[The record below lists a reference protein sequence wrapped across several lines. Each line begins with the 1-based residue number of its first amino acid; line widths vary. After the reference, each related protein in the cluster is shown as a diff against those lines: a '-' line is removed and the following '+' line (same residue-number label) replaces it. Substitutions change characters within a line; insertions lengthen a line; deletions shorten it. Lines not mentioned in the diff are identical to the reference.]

1 MKLFFKSFEYD
12 RRDLDTY
19 ILLLSAPLLL
29 TLYICFGQAKDFSSL
44 FPTFIGHQ
52 LEGYY
57 GHIYQ
62 FISFFILVFI
72 IPLLYLKLKMK
83 KPLFDFG
90 FGTGK
95 WKFGLIF
102 CLISIPLLIV
112 PFTYSGAMMPDI
124 QGEYPMARILLER
137 HDLILSYEL
146 TYIIFYYIAWE
157 FFFRGFLLFGLKD
170 RFGALNAIL
179 IQTISSCLVHIGKP
193 DGEIIGS
200 IIFGILMGV
209 LALRTRSFWYPFL
222 IHISMGVMTDLFV
235 IYLK

>member
-1 MKLFFKSFEYD
+1 MKSLLKAFEFD
-12 RRDLDTY
+12 KKDIDTY

-29 TLYICFGQAKDFSSL
+29 TMYICYGQAEDFVSI
-44 FPTFIGHQ
+44 FPSYIGHQ

-62 FISFFILVFI
+62 FISFFILMFI
-72 IPLLYLKLKMK
+72 IPFIYLKLKMK
-83 KPLFDFG
+83 KPLIGFG
-90 FGTGK
+90 FGLGD

-102 CLISIPLLIV
+102 CLIAIPVILI
-112 PFTYSGAMMPDI
+112 PFTYSGSRMPDI
-124 QGEYPMARILLER
+124 QNEYPMARILLDR
-137 HDLILSYEL
+137 HDLILQYEL
-146 TYIIFYYIAWE
+146 AYIIFYYIAWE

-170 RFGALNAIL
+170 RFGSLNAIL

-200 IIFGILMGV
+200 IVFGIIMGIV
-209 LALRTRSFWYPFL
+209 ALRTRSFWYPFL
-222 IHISMGVMTDLFV
+222 IHISMGVLSDIFV

>member
-1 MKLFFKSFEYD
+1 MKSLLKSFEFEKKD
-12 RRDLDTY
+12 IDTY

-29 TLYICFGQAKDFSSL
+29 VLYICYGQARDLSVL
-44 FPTFIGHQ
+44 FPTFKGHL

-62 FISFFILVFI
+62 FIFFFIFI
-72 IPLLYLKLKMK
+72 GLLPFLYLKLKMK
-83 KPLFDFG
+83 KQLVEFG
-90 FGTGK
+90 FGIGD

-112 PFTYSGAMMPDI
+112 PFTYSGSRMPDI
-124 QGEYPMARILLER
+124 QNEYPMARILLER

-146 TYIIFYYIAWE
+146 AYIIFYYIAWE

-170 RFGALNAIL
+170 RFGAMNAIL

-200 IIFGILMGV
+200 IIFGIIMGV
-209 LALRTRSFWYPFL
+209 VALRTRSFWYPFL
-222 IHISMGVMTDLFV
+222 IHISMGVMSDLFV
-235 IYLK
+235 IYIK